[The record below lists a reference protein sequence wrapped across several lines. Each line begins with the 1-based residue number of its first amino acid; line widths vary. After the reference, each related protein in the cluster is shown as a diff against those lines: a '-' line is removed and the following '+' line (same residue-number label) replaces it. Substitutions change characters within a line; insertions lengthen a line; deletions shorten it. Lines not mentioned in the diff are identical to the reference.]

1 MSQIEGTDVLY
12 EVALTTAPSREW
24 RVAFV
29 RPLPRLMTTRFNPD
43 IGRVVVQ
50 GAAVNLR
57 AAPTDL
63 DAWLRRIDR
72 WIAYAN
78 SIVEE

>member
-12 EVALTTAPSREW
+12 EVALTTAPSAEW

-29 RPLPRLMTTRFNPD
+29 RPPPRLTSARFNPD
-43 IGRVVVQ
+43 IGRVVLQ
-50 GAAVNLR
+50 GATVHLR
-57 AAPTDL
+57 AAPPDL
-63 DAWLRRIDR
+63 DAWLKRIDR

-78 SIVEE
+78 SIIEE